1 MLCVCNTYLCFFSSR
16 KCFQTAHFYLEDN
29 TSPRVISAPPAP
41 VFPVSG
47 IFCQLSCG
55 LVLAVE
61 RCCLVCVSMNSS
73 LVPTSTNEHRY
84 TWWRQR
90 LLLLIFSPVAQMRSI
105 LTLQSSH
112 REMLCLL
119 DSVTPIWAMLSSSS
133 LLSQSRGLHQQ
144 HTLLHV
150 FL

>member
-1 MLCVCNTYLCFFSSR
+1 MMPEFQKVLGNVLCLQYLCFFSSR

-55 LVLAVE
+55 LVLTIG
-61 RCCLVCVSMNSS
+61 RCCHVCVSVNSS
-73 LVPTSTNEHRY
+73 LVPTCTNEHRC

-90 LLLLIFSPVAQMRSI
+90 LVLLVFFPVAQMRNI

-119 DSVTPIWAMLSSSS
+119 ASVTHI
-133 LLSQSRGLHQQ
+133 
-144 HTLLHV
+144 
-150 FL
+150 